1 MKRYIKDG
9 IIKTRNQI
17 VIKGQRTIK
26 GKDGNDKVV
35 STNTYNPTE
44 EMILADGWAEYIT
57 PVYEPTIEDYRRD
70 KIREITKF
78 DSSPEVNIFYIDGQE
93 LWLDKAT
100 RVGLKLRFDAEIASG
115 HTNTTLWYE
124 GTPFNLELTNAVQM
138 LNAIELY
145 ASACYDNTQRHIAYV
160 KVMEDLET
168 LKNYD
173 YRTGYPEKLRF

>member
-26 GKDGNDKVV
+26 DKDGNEKVV
-35 STNTYNPTE
+35 STNTYNPSE
-44 EMILADGWAEYIT
+44 EMILADGWVEYVI
-57 PVYEPTIEDYRRD
+57 PIYELTIEDYRRD
-70 KIREITKF
+70 KINEIKRF
-78 DSSPEVNIFYIDGQE
+78 DSSNEVNIFYIGGQE
-93 LWLDKAT
+93 IWLDKAT
-100 RVGLKLRFDAEIASG
+100 RVGLKLRFDAEIANG
-115 HTNTTLWYE
+115 QTETTLWYE
-124 GTPFNLELTNAVQM
+124 GIPFNLELAHAAQM

-145 ASACYDNTQRHIAYV
+145 ASACYDNTQMHIANV
-160 KVMEDLET
+160 KSIEDIES